1 MVRVFLGTRDLVN
14 YNHLRLGFLS
24 ENVWPSAEKGPRKCR
39 VCSIRIHWH
48 SSGPCCWRRRDL
60 SKILLLSRRWNAFGL
75 TKCSI
80 LFTLQPIAHI
90 LRIVLTVAI
99 VFICIFPW
107 PAGEQSPRDG
117 QRHETAD
124 RQAFQWFFVLS
135 VYFLPFA
142 RRRVG
147 IIFLTAAR
155 DRTTSKRNKDGN
167 TLAMVAWHKNHAA
180 ILCQACE

>member
-1 MVRVFLGTRDLVN
+1 MVRTFLGTRDLVN
-14 YNHLRLGFLS
+14 YNHMRLGFLS
-24 ENVWPSAEKGPRKCR
+24 ENVSP
-39 VCSIRIHWH
+39 WH
-48 SSGPCCWRRRDL
+48 SIGPCCWRRRDL

-90 LRIVLTVAI
+90 LIIVLTVAI

-155 DRTTSKRNKDGN
+155 DRITSKRK
-167 TLAMVAWHKNHAA
+167 
-180 ILCQACE
+180 